1 MLTWYHRVWDL
12 ATKVGYGVPR
22 KNDCGHM
29 SEIKAFPQISEEVGC
44 DLARR
49 GIGSTKFHQP
59 KIHCMMKVK
68 TKNLETMKQFK
79 YLDAI
84 ISQNRSKPEVKVR
97 VCIDNSCD
105 GMVEANLEG
114 QKAQPQI

>member
-1 MLTWYHRVWDL
+1 MS
-12 ATKVGYGVPR
+12 KV
-22 KNDCGHM
+22 
-29 SEIKAFPQISEEVGC
+29 KAFPQISEEVGC

-49 GIGSTKFHQP
+49 GIGSTRLHQL
-59 KIHCMMKVK
+59 KILCMMKVQ

-79 YLDAI
+79 YLGAI

-97 VCIDNSCD
+97 IYIDNSCD
-105 GMVEANLEG
+105 DMVEANLEG